1 MKLISEINS
10 VMNSRGYSTYSD
22 EKEGN
27 SEDDLFI
34 RIAQLLA
41 APSNLETQE
50 DGRIII
56 KSSGKVYSDR
66 RGVVVKLIDTQ
77 TGTESKS
84 FTNMEAA
91 GKYLGVSGVTVRN
104 RIKSNKTLKFNNQE
118 FYLKT

>member
-27 SEDDLFI
+27 REDDLFI

-41 APSNLETQE
+41 TPSNLETQE

-66 RGVVVKLIDTQ
+66 RGVVVKLIDAQ
-77 TGTESKS
+77 TGTELKS

>member
-1 MKLISEINS
+1 MKLISEIHS
-10 VMNSRGYSTYSD
+10 VMNNRGYSTYRNGGD
-22 EKEGN
+22 
-27 SEDDLFI
+27 DDLFI

-41 APSNLETQE
+41 APSNLETQV

-66 RGVVVKLIDTQ
+66 RGVVVKLTDAQ
-77 TGTESKS
+77 TGTELKS

-104 RIKSNKTLKFNNQE
+104 RIKSKKTFKFNNQE
-118 FYLKT
+118 FYLNT

>member
-66 RGVVVKLIDTQ
+66 RGVVVKLIDAQ